1 MSIIE
6 IKEELHKAID
16 SIDDKEIL
24 KAVLTILT
32 PKIHTSY
39 NELEEKQLKILK
51 EREEKYLRGE
61 TSTISLEEFKLKM
74 KQKYGL

>member
-1 MSIIE
+1 MSIVE
-6 IKEELHKAID
+6 IKEELHNTID

-32 PKIHTSY
+32 PQIHTSY

-51 EREEKYLRGE
+51 EREEKYLRGK
-61 TSTISLEEFKLKM
+61 TSTVSLEEFKLKM